1 MAGPYFSPENPVF
14 PRATG
19 GATLR
24 VLIATEVRVRRV
36 RSYRDAIAVVAGI
49 ALPIVVSA
57 ILVPFRGAF
66 ATTAAALVLVAVV
79 VAVAANGSRLAGFV
93 AAGSASLWFDFFLTQ
108 PYERF
113 AMTHR
118 PDIETAISLFVVGI
132 AVTELAARNRHHHR
146 VAVEETD
153 YVGLVYYL
161 AELVASGASS
171 DQIIERAVAEL
182 TELLHLQEC
191 RYDSQH
197 ADHRVTSIDHDGNV
211 NVGTLRWGAHN
222 MGLPGKEVEL
232 LVQSRGI
239 NRGRFVL
246 VPTSGWPVPLQR
258 RLVAV
263 AIADQVGAALT
274 PHLRSA

>member
-1 MAGPYFSPENPVF
+1 M
-14 PRATG
+14 
-19 GATLR
+19 
-24 VLIATEVRVRRV
+24 RRV
-36 RSYRDAIAVVAGI
+36 QTYRDAIAVVAGI
-49 ALPIVVSA
+49 ALPIVVAA
-57 ILVPFRGAF
+57 ILVPFRGTF

-93 AAGSASLWFDFFLTQ
+93 AAVSASLWFDFFLTQ

-161 AELVASGASS
+161 SELVASGAPS

-191 RYDSQH
+191 RYDSQL

-232 LVQSRGI
+232 LVQSRGH